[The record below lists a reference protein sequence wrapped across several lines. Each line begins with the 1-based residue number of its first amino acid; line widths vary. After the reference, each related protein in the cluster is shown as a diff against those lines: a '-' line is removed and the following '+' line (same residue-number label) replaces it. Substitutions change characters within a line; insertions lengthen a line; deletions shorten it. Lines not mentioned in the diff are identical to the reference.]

1 MTKDL
6 NNTSFLSGSAEHPEI
21 YVVCL
26 DSYNDGNVY
35 GIWIDAT
42 QSVEN
47 ILKRI
52 STMQYEGYYPEP
64 EMLSDGY
71 CPDPETYGIHCHKGF
86 YDIKIY
92 VNDDLENVRAYALFI
107 AQYGE
112 LGAELISNNNG
123 NLEKAKRF
131 MDECY
136 LGAYESRAAYA
147 TELFNQY
154 YLPRIPED
162 LQFCINCDCVK
173 EAVFI
178 RQGFSVEAGGK
189 THVFAY
195 LKKPEFF

>member
-1 MTKDL
+1 MTKNL
-6 NNTSFLSGSAEHPEI
+6 NNTSFFPGSAERPEI

-26 DSYNDGNVY
+26 DSYNDGNIHGV
-35 GIWIDAT
+35 WIDAMRP
-42 QSVEN
+42 VED
-47 ILKRI
+47 ILKQI
-52 STMQYEGYYPEP
+52 AVMQLEGYHGTT
-64 EMLSDGY
+64 EMSSEGY
-71 CPDPETYGIHCHKGF
+71 CPDSDSYAIHCHKGF
-86 YDIKIY
+86 YNVKIY

-136 LGAYESRAAYA
+136 RGAYESRAAYA
-147 TELFNQY
+147 TELFNQH

-162 LQFCINCDCVK
+162 LQFCINCNCVK

-195 LKKPEFF
+195 LKKS